1 MKAQVPLTPAILSL
15 LAEPLSIFR
24 ANLLKSFN
32 EFLGTNVLLSRRF
45 DQRFNYG
52 CKIRTGYRIGNMVDF
67 FQWPLKVRQQKK
79 ISSAYIEMS
88 GPPAWTVGVLDG
100 TTLALKYERVAQPPA
115 VNTQAE
121 PLL

>member
-1 MKAQVPLTPAILSL
+1 MKAQVPLTPAILGL

-67 FQWPLKVRQQKK
+67 PSGHLRYDSRKK
-79 ISSAYIEMS
+79 LH
-88 GPPAWTVGVLDG
+88 V
-100 TTLALKYERVAQPPA
+100 
-115 VNTQAE
+115 
-121 PLL
+121 